1 MLLDW
6 QPLHALQYP
15 ALRDLIAGPCRRLS
29 HPPFTCR
36 CCEASP
42 ANGSFSL
49 VQRRRANKSC
59 RLPPFFI
66 CLEGNFPLASII
78 PPRWFWDFS
87 CFPSSQCLPL
97 LPFPK
102 CDISF
107 FIFKALS
114 PATQARPPTTNLVWD
129 QLLLCF
135 HTTGFTAQS
144 FSFLQ

>member
-6 QPLHALQYP
+6 QPRHALQYP
-15 ALRDLIAGPCRRLS
+15 ALRDLIAGPCRRLW

-59 RLPPFFI
+59 RHLPPFLFVSREFSPRI
-66 CLEGNFPLASII
+66 NNSSLLVLGFLLFPVIPVPPTTAFCL
-78 PPRWFWDFS
+78 
-87 CFPSSQCLPL
+87 
-97 LPFPK
+97 

-107 FIFKALS
+107 SSLRRCRLS
-114 PATQARPPTTNLVWD
+114 LKLDLRRHSGLGSTPVVL
-129 QLLLCF
+129 
-135 HTTGFTAQS
+135 HTTGFTAQ
-144 FSFLQ
+144 